1 MSTRR
6 ISFVSWNLLLILP
19 LFFPA
24 SFAWAYRPFVSTDA
38 AIADVSEIEI
48 ELGYFNLQREGR
60 KSTFGIP
67 SLVINYGLI
76 HNLELVG
83 EFTVEEPPSGPVR
96 LADPGLSLKGV
107 LKEGVLQEKT
117 GISLALEAGLLLPS
131 TDKEERHVGFEAI
144 GILSGRLYGLT
155 YHLNLGAGV
164 DRSQSHGF
172 LVWGAIA
179 EWPLMEQLRLVGEIN
194 GSSVKTAAADNSI
207 LLGCI
212 WTSPFPHLTFD
223 AGVRKGISRAA
234 ADWMFT
240 TGLTF
245 SFSLPRQI
253 HLTQSN

>member
-1 MSTRR
+1 MSARPIPLT
-6 ISFVSWNLLLILP
+6 SWSLLFLLP
-19 LFFPA
+19 LFFSP
-24 SFAWAYRPFVSTDA
+24 SVVWAYRPFVSTDA
-38 AIADVSEIEI
+38 AVADVREFEI
-48 ELGYFNLQREGR
+48 ELGYFNLQRDRR
-60 KSTFGIP
+60 KNTFGIP

-76 HNLELVG
+76 PNLELVG
-83 EFTVEEPPSGPVR
+83 EFTVEEPPSGLVR
-96 LADPGLSLKGV
+96 LADPSLSLKGI

-131 TDKEERHVGFEAI
+131 TDKEEKHVGFETI
-144 GILSGRLYGLT
+144 GILSGELHGLT

-164 DRSQSHGF
+164 NRSHSHGF

-179 EWPLMEQLRLVGEIN
+179 ELPLIEQLRLVGEIN
-194 GSSVKTAAADNSI
+194 GTSVRAVAADNSI

-212 WTSPFPHLTFD
+212 WTSPFPHLIFD

-245 SFSLPRQI
+245 SFSLPRHT
-253 HLTQSN
+253 HLTQTN